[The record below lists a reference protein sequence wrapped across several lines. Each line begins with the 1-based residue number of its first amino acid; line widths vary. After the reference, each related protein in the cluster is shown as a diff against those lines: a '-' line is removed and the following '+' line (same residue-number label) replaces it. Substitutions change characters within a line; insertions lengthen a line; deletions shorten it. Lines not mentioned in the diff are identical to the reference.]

1 MARTI
6 SGISQ
11 PIGVGDPFFI
21 DGKAYYSTPTSINT
35 LDDKSLAEYQS
46 QGKQIPNLTPE
57 ESDTFFK
64 YLLSSSASSQPFAV
78 NSYRDLRLSQ
88 DQYQGYLSGQQV
100 GTPDLIRADLGQT
113 VNPAGKTEAQG
124 APLYYGDPKAE
135 AERQR
140 NAAAPAISPRYETY
154 QTSKGVVDT
163 NGNVV
168 GSAQAGSS
176 PQPSLMEGTSYTVKP
191 GDTLSAIAKQLGV
204 PMASITGYRSGNPN
218 LIYPG
223 EKLSI
228 AGTGMMG
235 GGTTTTPQTGG
246 TNGGTSGITDSGSPP
261 PSAPPQNAPPTPS
274 PGDFTKTY
282 TDTLNKLGISSIKSQ
297 FDKVNKEFETL
308 QNELNDKIVEIND
321 DPWISEGL
329 RVERIRKEEERYEGK
344 LNIKSNQ
351 LKLYD
356 SLYQQGLAEARYLT
370 TGEVAQEQWA
380 YEQAQKVYEADAALD
395 LELLKLSKK
404 GGYESGI
411 IGEYQFAQ
419 EQGYEGTFSQ
429 YQNEDANRKKSIA
442 AAGASGLT
450 PGQINST
457 VNSIAGAFDNEQIVK
472 DYNQATSQYN
482 LMSSL
487 GTQGKNPGDDI
498 AFVYAF
504 AKLMDPNSVVREGEY
519 ETIKRFAQSFLD
531 AKTLEAIRL
540 AKNVNFLS
548 ADAKQ
553 KLLTTAAAKL
563 KVLESQY
570 NQISSEY
577 QRQVDDAYAGK
588 PRQITQYSQPEVSD
602 NDALRQQVAQYGYDY
617 DALLADG
624 NSDEEIKR
632 AIENELNMSIA
643 WQ

>member
-235 GGTTTTPQTGG
+235 GGMNTTPQTGETG
-246 TNGGTSGITDSGSPP
+246 VGTSGMTDGGLPP
-261 PSAPPQNAPPTPS
+261 PSVPPPNAPKTPS

-282 TDTLNKLGISSIKSQ
+282 TDTLNQLGISSIKSQ
-297 FDKVNKEFETL
+297 FDKVNKEFEVL

-321 DPWISEGL
+321 NPWISEGL

-370 TGEVAQEQWA
+370 TGEVANQQFA
-380 YEQAQKVYEADAALD
+380 YEQAQKAYEAAQEIIRDTAANKYKNIKEIQGGLYD
-395 LELLKLSKK
+395 LENETWVLPPQDDNGDYKPPTSYLEWELAGGQK
-404 GGYESGI
+404 GTGKTYAEFLNTAKPATVDQAKANQFAVSAQQANSILNTSNYQLGSVEFPIPNAFKSPERQQFEQAARQFVNAVLRRESGATI
-411 IGEYQFAQ
+411 TDDEFKNKYKELIP
-419 EQGYEGTFSQ
+419 
-429 YQNEDANRKKSIA
+429 
-442 AAGASGLT
+442 AAG
-450 PGQINST
+450 
-457 VNSIAGAFDNEQIVK
+457 D
-472 DYNQATSQYN
+472 
-482 LMSSL
+482 SSL
-487 GTQGKNPGDDI
+487 VLAQKQSARNSAVQSIQAAGTDQADNILTDDE
-498 AFVYAF
+498 A
-504 AKLMDPNSVVREGEY
+504 Y
-519 ETIKRFAQSFLD
+519 ELYLQQSG
-531 AKTLEAIRL
+531 
-540 AKNVNFLS
+540 
-548 ADAKQ
+548 Q
-553 KLLTTAAAKL
+553 
-563 KVLESQY
+563 
-570 NQISSEY
+570 
-577 QRQVDDAYAGK
+577 
-588 PRQITQYSQPEVSD
+588 
-602 NDALRQQVAQYGYDY
+602 
-617 DALLADG
+617 
-624 NSDEEIKR
+624 
-632 AIENELNMSIA
+632 
-643 WQ
+643 